1 MIGGDFDV
9 TLMNRLGRVGM
20 AEKWLVEVEVKV
32 EVEVGMVWVVCVMFV
47 ETVVVVVV
55 ACVLVFR
62 SLDFFEKFWLK
73 IFLVTNSV
81 VLVLL

>member
-1 MIGGDFDV
+1 
-9 TLMNRLGRVGM
+9 
-20 AEKWLVEVEVKV
+20 
-32 EVEVGMVWVVCVMFV
+32 MVWVVCVMFV
-47 ETVVVVVV
+47 ETVVVVV